1 LGRRFL
7 SKRKGLVMLIMI
19 GATLSVI
26 GLIGII
32 YSIVAV
38 AKAKRA
44 KLEDAVLRERLA
56 KVLPINLGALLVS
69 VIGLMCVIVG
79 IVLA

>member
-1 LGRRFL
+1 
-7 SKRKGLVMLIMI
+7 MLIMI

-44 KLEDAVLRERLA
+44 KLEDAVLRDRLA

>member
-1 LGRRFL
+1 
-7 SKRKGLVMLIMI
+7 MLIMI

-38 AKAKRA
+38 AKAKRS

>member
-1 LGRRFL
+1 
-7 SKRKGLVMLIMI
+7 MLIII

-32 YSIVAV
+32 YSIVSV
-38 AKAKRA
+38 TKAKRA
-44 KLEDAVLRERLA
+44 KLEDAVLRDRLA

-79 IVLA
+79 IVLS

>member
-1 LGRRFL
+1 
-7 SKRKGLVMLIMI
+7 MLIMI

-26 GLIGII
+26 GLVGII

-38 AKAKRA
+38 TKAKRA
-44 KLEDAVLRERLA
+44 NLEDAVLRDRLA
-56 KVLPINLGALLVS
+56 KVLPINLGSLLVS

-79 IVLA
+79 IVLS

>member
-1 LGRRFL
+1 
-7 SKRKGLVMLIMI
+7 MLIGI
-19 GATLSVI
+19 GATLSII

-32 YSIVAV
+32 YSIVTV

-69 VIGLMCVIVG
+69 MIGLMCVIVG

>member
-1 LGRRFL
+1 MATKCKGNTMIIL
-7 SKRKGLVMLIMI
+7 S
-19 GATLSVI
+19 GAALSVL

-38 AKAKRA
+38 ARAKRA
-44 KLEDAVLRERLA
+44 KLDDAALRARLA
-56 KVLPINLGALLVS
+56 KLLPVNLGALFVS
-69 VIGLMCVIVG
+69 VIGLMVVIVG

>member
-1 LGRRFL
+1 MMIIL
-7 SKRKGLVMLIMI
+7 S
-19 GATLSVI
+19 GAALSVL

-38 AKAKRA
+38 ARAKRA
-44 KLEDAVLRERLA
+44 KLDDVALRARLA
-56 KVLPINLGALLVS
+56 KLLPVNLGALFVS
-69 VIGLMCVIVG
+69 VIGLMVVIVG